1 MWDMLA
7 ISVLT
12 GSVLLY
18 LPGFMLL
25 RACRVRV
32 LTALAC
38 APLVTLPVYLV
49 LCVTYQHLG
58 VFGSWTSLFAPPVA
72 LGALA
77 LLVCRL
83 AGRTGA
89 IRFGLAYSPDDAPHA
104 RAGRWWASD
113 PMLLALYVIVGVT
126 IAAFCFSYALDG
138 PESFVQGF
146 DSVHHY
152 NVTRAFVD
160 SGNWSPF
167 SVTQYL
173 AVADAVVNPLPEVS
187 FYPAAWNCMAALL
200 VSALG
205 ISTALAANAVNFLFV
220 GVVFPSSMFLFMRV
234 VFPKSSGTVAF
245 GALCTL
251 GFSAFPWMLMVLGP
265 LYPNMIAF
273 CLVPAVAFCFV
284 SLFSRGVGWSGRAAA
299 AALLFLGLLCFVFA
313 QPNAVFTT
321 AMLLAPFCVRQAVR
335 AASLVRIPTP
345 WKRFAQ
351 VAAAIAAIA
360 LIVGA
365 WYILYRMPFMQGVVG
380 YSWPPTDTRLQAFVD
395 AISLGFRTP
404 GAQVVLGG
412 FIVLGALGTLHDRE
426 HFWLTCSYAFA
437 VLVYAVSVSSD
448 GPLQH
453 LLSGF
458 WYTDS
463 ARVAASAAMF
473 GVPLASMGL
482 WTAVRA
488 CRYVA
493 NGATARMRVPAGA
506 LTVCCAVVVAL
517 GFVLGNYYP
526 GFVLPGHETKQTAL
540 HTALMRL
547 REVNETQAP
556 RIYSADEQSF
566 VQEALRELP
575 PNALVVNIPD
585 DGSAFSYGLDGMRT
599 YYRYLRTYGGMG
611 ETDESL
617 LIRSRLWDIAED
629 EDVQEAVR
637 SVGAQYVLVLDQG
650 NSRLYSPR
658 WFTYMTGAT
667 WRGIELIDDETPGFE
682 IVKADGDKRLYRI
695 TAIGEQR

>member
-1 MWDMLA
+1 ML
-7 ISVLT
+7 
-12 GSVLLY
+12 
-18 LPGFMLL
+18 M
-25 RACRVRV
+25 
-32 LTALAC
+32 
-38 APLVTLPVYLV
+38 
-49 LCVTYQHLG
+49 
-58 VFGSWTSLFAPPVA
+58 
-72 LGALA
+72 
-77 LLVCRL
+77 
-83 AGRTGA
+83 
-89 IRFGLAYSPDDAPHA
+89 
-104 RAGRWWASD
+104 
-113 PMLLALYVIVGVT
+113 ALYVVVGVAV
-126 IAAFCFSYALDG
+126 AAFCFSYALDG

-173 AVADAVVNPLPEVS
+173 AVADVAVNPLPEVS

-205 ISTALAANAVNFLFV
+205 VSTALAANAVNFLFV
-220 GVVFPSSMFLFMRV
+220 GIVYPVSMFLFMRV
-234 VFPKSSGTVAF
+234 VFSKSSGTVAF

-284 SLFSRGVGWSGRAAA
+284 SLFSRGVGLAGRVAAVV
-299 AALLFLGLLCFVFA
+299 LLLLGLLCFVFA

-335 AASLVRIPTP
+335 AAGMVRASSLWR
-345 WKRFAQ
+345 RLAQ
-351 VAAAIAAIA
+351 AAAALATVV

-365 WYILYRMPFMQGVVG
+365 WYVLYKMPFMQGVVG

-395 AISLGFRTP
+395 AVSLGFRTP

-412 FIVLGALGTLHDRE
+412 LIVLGALGTLRDRE

-437 VLVYAVSVSSD
+437 VVVYAVSVSSD

-482 WTAVRA
+482 WTATRA
-488 CRYVA
+488 CRFLA
-493 NGATARMRVPAGA
+493 GKATARTRVPAGA
-506 LTVCCAVVVAL
+506 LAACCAAAVAL

-540 HTALMRL
+540 HTALKRL
-547 REVNETQAP
+547 HEVNETQAP
-556 RIYSADEQSF
+556 RIYSADERSF
-566 VQEALRELP
+566 VQEALRDLP
-575 PNALVVNIPD
+575 PGALVVNVPD

-599 YYRYLRTYGGMG
+599 YYRYLRTYGGVG
-611 ETDESL
+611 ETKESL

-629 EDVQEAVR
+629 EDVQAAVR
-637 SVGAQYVLVLDQG
+637 SVGAAYVLALDQG
-650 NSRLYSPR
+650 DSRLHSPR
-658 WFTYMTGAT
+658 WYTYMTGAT
-667 WRGIELIDDETPGFE
+667 WHGIELIDDETPGFE

-695 TAIGEQR
+695 TAAEGQR

>member
-12 GSVLLY
+12 GTLFLY
-18 LPGFMLL
+18 LPGFLLL
-25 RACRVRV
+25 RACRVSG
-32 LTALAC
+32 LTALAF
-38 APLVTLPVYLV
+38 APLVTLPAFLL
-49 LCVTYQHLG
+49 LCTACGQMG
-58 VFGSWTSLFAPPVA
+58 VFSSWATLFVPPAA

-77 LLVCRL
+77 LIACKL
-83 AGRTGA
+83 AGRTGT
-89 IRFGLAYSPDDAPHA
+89 IRFGLAYSPDDAPRL
-104 RAGRWWASD
+104 RAKRWWTSD
-113 PMLLALYVIVGVT
+113 AMLLVLYVAVGVMV
-126 IAAFCFSYALDG
+126 AACCFSYALDG

-173 AVADAVVNPLPEVS
+173 VASDASINPLPEVS

-205 ISTALAANAVNFLFV
+205 VSTALAGNAVNFLFV
-220 GVVFPSSMFLFMRV
+220 GIVFPASMFAFMRV
-234 VFPKSSGTVAF
+234 VFPKRSGVVAF
-245 GALCTL
+245 GALCAL
-251 GFSAFPWMLMVLGP
+251 GCSAFPWMLMVLGP

-273 CLVPAVAFCFV
+273 CLVPAAAFCFIG
-284 SLFSRGVGWSGRAAA
+284 LFSRGVGLLGRAAA
-299 AALLFLGLLCFVFA
+299 AVLFALGLLCFVFA

-335 AASLVRIPTP
+335 AADLVHVPAS
-345 WKRFAQ
+345 WKPFVQVGFAL
-351 VAAAIAAIA
+351 ASIAF
-360 LIVGA
+360 IVGA
-365 WYILYRMPFMQGVVG
+365 WYVLYKMPFMQGVVG

-412 FIVLGALGTLHDRE
+412 LIVLGALSTLRDRE
-426 HFWLTCSYAFA
+426 HFWLACSYAFA
-437 VLVYAVSVSSD
+437 VVVYAVSVSSD

-482 WTAVRA
+482 WTVARA
-488 CRYVA
+488 CRFVA
-493 NGATARMRVPAGA
+493 GKATERTPVRAGV
-506 LTVCCAVVVAL
+506 LTACCAAAVAL

-540 HTALMRL
+540 HTALLRL
-547 REVNETQAP
+547 REVNDLQGP
-556 RIYSADEQSF
+556 RVYSADEQSF

-575 PNALVVNIPD
+575 PGALVVNVPD

-599 YYRYLRTYGGMG
+599 YYRYLRTYGGVG
-611 ETDESL
+611 ETEESR
-617 LIRSRLWDIAED
+617 LIRSRLWAVAED
-629 EDVQEAVR
+629 EDVRAAVQK
-637 SVGAQYVLVLDQG
+637 VGAAYVLVLDQG
-650 NSRLYSPR
+650 DSRLYSPR
-658 WFTYMTGAT
+658 WYTYMTGAT
-667 WRGIELIDDETPGFE
+667 WRGIELINDETPGFE

-695 TAIGEQR
+695 TATGEQQ